1 MFPKATRLSTGNFPR
16 WLHAIFRLTR
26 PMKAL
31 WGLRLKLFRILPLCQ
46 SENPGSVRSRAT
58 CPGRFL
64 QQNKHTRTGARMIHP
79 IGNQLASSSL
89 GLAAPMSERQ
99 QAQPD
104 PAVQVAPVEDTQS
117 GRFDKQADQRALGL
131 RQPIEPPQ
139 SSLEKA
145 LESVNNS
152 LKAWSTGIRF

>member
-1 MFPKATRLSTGNFPR
+1 
-16 WLHAIFRLTR
+16 
-26 PMKAL
+26 
-31 WGLRLKLFRILPLCQ
+31 
-46 SENPGSVRSRAT
+46 
-58 CPGRFL
+58 
-64 QQNKHTRTGARMIHP
+64 MIHP

-117 GRFDKQADQRALGL
+117 GRFDKQTDQRALGL

-152 LKAWSTGIRF
+152 LKAWSTGIRFDMDEDAQRLVVSIVDSTSGEVLRTIPSEAVLRVAKMIVQLQGSGVDTKA

>member
-1 MFPKATRLSTGNFPR
+1 
-16 WLHAIFRLTR
+16 
-26 PMKAL
+26 
-31 WGLRLKLFRILPLCQ
+31 
-46 SENPGSVRSRAT
+46 
-58 CPGRFL
+58 
-64 QQNKHTRTGARMIHP
+64 MIHP

-89 GLAAPMSERQ
+89 CLAAPMSERQ

-152 LKAWSTGIRF
+152 LKAWSTGIRFDMDEDAQRLVVSIVDSASGEVLRTIPSEAVLRVAKMIVQLQGSGVDTKA

>member
-1 MFPKATRLSTGNFPR
+1 
-16 WLHAIFRLTR
+16 
-26 PMKAL
+26 
-31 WGLRLKLFRILPLCQ
+31 
-46 SENPGSVRSRAT
+46 
-58 CPGRFL
+58 
-64 QQNKHTRTGARMIHP
+64 MIHP

-99 QAQPD
+99 QTQPD

-152 LKAWSTGIRF
+152 LKAWSTGIRFDMDEDAQRLVVSIVDSTSGEVLRTIPSEAVLRVAKMIVQLQGSGVDTKA

>member
-1 MFPKATRLSTGNFPR
+1 
-16 WLHAIFRLTR
+16 
-26 PMKAL
+26 
-31 WGLRLKLFRILPLCQ
+31 
-46 SENPGSVRSRAT
+46 
-58 CPGRFL
+58 
-64 QQNKHTRTGARMIHP
+64 MIHP

-117 GRFDKQADQRALGL
+117 GRFDKQTDQRALGL

-152 LKAWSTGIRF
+152 LKAWSTGIRFDMDEDAQRLVVSIVDSASGEVLRTIPSEAVLRVAKMIVQLQGSGVDTKA